1 MVVTERSKRDPHNY
15 TQELYNAYNTPGLDK
30 NHKWWI
36 KGLMRDIE
44 FVNEE
49 VMNRVRDQVRETVNK
64 LSSER
69 FI

>member
-1 MVVTERSKRDPHNY
+1 MAFSEREKRDPHNY

-30 NHKWWI
+30 SHKWWI
-36 KGLMRDIE
+36 ESLMRNIDLM
-44 FVNEE
+44 NEQI
-49 VMNRVRDQVRETVNK
+49 MSQVRGTVNK